1 MQFTTHAY
9 NKINGD
15 ASLAVKIMAA
25 AKNPTVRYENGRF
38 PGQFRHIRDGWVAV
52 VAGDRVVTF
61 YENVVETDVRADQTD
76 ADAQDYAARR
86 AARATRDQ
94 KRAQRRERDR
104 ALTSAMKSGNKR

>member
-9 NKINGD
+9 NKIAGNVD
-15 ASLAVKIMAA
+15 LAVKVMAA
-25 AKNPTVRYENGRF
+25 ANNPTVRYENGRH

-76 ADAQDYAARR
+76 ADAQAYAARR
-86 AARATRDQ
+86 ANRAQRDQ
-94 KRAQRRERDR
+94 KRNARRDRDR
-104 ALTSAMKSGNKR
+104 ALTSAMKGGNKK